1 MPATYREIKA
11 DILGRITR
19 GEWKPGST
27 IPGETELAAAYG
39 SARATVNRAMRELAD
54 EGILE
59 RRRKA
64 GTRVR
69 LSPLREA
76 RFAIP
81 PVREEIEGRGAAYR
95 YALIES
101 EVLPAPDWLRARL
114 GLPPGA
120 AVRHVA
126 CLHLADGA
134 PYQHEDRWISL
145 ALLPQAGPADFTA
158 AGPTEWLIA
167 QIPFSEVEIAIAAA
181 AADPTLAARLGCAPG
196 EPLLVIERATR
207 WNGAPVTF
215 VRLAHRP
222 GHRMTTRY

>member
-11 DILGRITR
+11 DILSRITR
-19 GEWKPGST
+19 GDWKPGST
-27 IPGETELAAAYG
+27 IPGEAELAAAYG

-81 PVREEIEGRGAAYR
+81 PVREEIESRGAAYR

-114 GLPPGA
+114 GLPAGA
-120 AVRHVA
+120 RVRHVA
-126 CLHLADGA
+126 CLHLADGV

-145 ALLPQAGPADFTA
+145 ALLPQAASADFSRS
-158 AGPTEWLIA
+158 GPTEWLIA

-181 AADPTLAARLGCAPG
+181 AADPALAARLGCAPG
-196 EPLLVIERATR
+196 EAFLMIERATR